1 MRIAIGCD
9 HHGLQLKG
17 MLNVRLKDQGYEV
30 EDMGTNSTDPVDYPD
45 IASQVAEA
53 VSQNH
58 CQRGI
63 LICGT
68 GIGMSITANKVPGIR
83 AALCHD
89 PFTARRSREHNDAN
103 ILCFGG
109 QTTEPSMA
117 RDIVETFLETDFEGG
132 RHLGR
137 VEKISSLESSLHTQ
151 PRRHRP

>member
-17 MLNVRLKDQGYEV
+17 MLSARLKDQGHDV
-30 EDMGTNSTDPVDYPD
+30 EDMGTDSTDPVDYPD
-45 IASQVAEA
+45 IARQVAEA

-89 PFTARRSREHNDAN
+89 SFTARRSREHNDAN
-103 ILCFGG
+103 ILCLGG
-109 QTTEPSMA
+109 QTTEPA
-117 RDIVETFLETDFEGG
+117 AAQEIVDSFLKVDFEGG
-132 RHLGR
+132 RHLRR
-137 VEKISSLESSLHTQ
+137 VEKIGSLESSLHTK
-151 PRRHRP
+151 PRRHQP